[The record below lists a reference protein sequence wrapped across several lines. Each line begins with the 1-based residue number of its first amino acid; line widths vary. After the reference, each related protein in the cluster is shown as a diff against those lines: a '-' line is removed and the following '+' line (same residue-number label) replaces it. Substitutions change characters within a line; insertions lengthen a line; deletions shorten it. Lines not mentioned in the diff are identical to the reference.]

1 MTLTEKFEQNI
12 DQVNSDFQAIKS
24 KLIECGVEVP
34 DGTKTAE
41 LAEKVG
47 EVYNSGRKAEN
58 DEFWDAFTYNGARTK
73 YNRAFNNWGS
83 EYIRP
88 NRKIIPTNVSTGIQ
102 TFANNPNLK
111 KIEAAYFDFS
121 QKPFGTNDDGS
132 WYNTFDNCP
141 NLEEIE
147 DIGLVPTFRYYGT
160 FTRCPK
166 LHTIAKMRVN
176 EDTGYINP
184 FSSGIVNLTIEG
196 IIGQNG
202 FDTRSCKNLSK
213 ASITSIINALSTTTS
228 GLTVTLSKTAVD
240 NAFEGGSGGGEFHDL
255 IDSKENWTIS
265 LI

>member
-1 MTLTEKFEQNI
+1 MVDLNKLVKIAENEPKI
-12 DQVNSDFQAIKS
+12 YQA
-24 KLIECGVEVP
+24 GVEE
-34 DGTKTAE
+34 GIE
-41 LAEKVG
+41 Q
-47 EVYNSGRKAEN
+47 GRKAEN